1 MNVVA
6 NRDDQVARDTIMKLL
21 SDEENARVSTGEAT
35 ARLDEGAEFL
45 DLQHLDRGVQRAT
58 AVSQVPMGNVL
69 ARSAVS
75 AATWRN
81 ILARLPGGSGANQSQ
96 FPTRLQVAASRL
108 YHDVGFKI
116 HLLVYLSVNALLVV
130 INLMTTPDKYWFFW
144 PLLGWGVGIA
154 GHAFGVLR
162 QSRGSPEARAE
173 RRRIYEASRRLTR
186 NSH

>member
-6 NRDDQVARDTIMKLL
+6 DRADQVARDTILKLL
-21 SDEENARVSTGEAT
+21 SDEENARVSTGEAA
-35 ARLDEGAEFL
+35 ARLGEGAEYL
-45 DLQHLDRGVQRAT
+45 DLQHLDLGVQRAT
-58 AVSQVPMGNVL
+58 TVSQVPMGHIV

-75 AATWRN
+75 AETWSN
-81 ILARLPGGSGANQSQ
+81 ILARLPGGSRANQSQ
-96 FPTRLQVAASRL
+96 SPTRLQVAASRL

-116 HLLVYLSVNALLVV
+116 HLLAYLSVNALLVV
-130 INLMTTPDKYWFFW
+130 INLMTTPNKYWFFW

-162 QSRGSPEARAE
+162 QSRGSFEARAD